1 MATLILGLVSADRQ
15 DDVRLDLKGIRRI
28 RRGREPGAL
37 GESGPLAAGL
47 RVHDDHDLD
56 RGEPPEGFDG
66 TIAAWPRATM
76 RASPS
81 AWPRELSPV
90 WG

>member
-37 GESGPLAAGL
+37 GESLA
-47 RVHDDHDLD
+47 
-56 RGEPPEGFDG
+56 PS
-66 TIAAWPRATM
+66 PRAC
-76 RASPS
+76 ASTTTTIS
-81 AWPRELSPV
+81 TVGSLRKASTEQ
-90 WG
+90 